1 MEKPKNQRASRKE
14 WLLAATDVLNRD
26 GVDKIKVVSIAR
38 ELNLTSG
45 SFYWHFRDVQDLLQG
60 VLDHWE
66 NALTA
71 NIIDDAQAFTGE
83 PKQRILNLMCQVIR
97 EDAARTDAA
106 IKVWSRRS
114 PTVEAAFSRV
124 IASRFSFAK
133 WMFEEAGFSE
143 SEAAIRGRMMV
154 AVLMGEALAGI
165 AKQEGWEDIIRD
177 EWSILTN

>member
-1 MEKPKNQRASRKE
+1 MGKPKKQRASRKE
-14 WLLAATDVLNRD
+14 WLLAATEVLNRD

-45 SFYWHFRDVQDLLQG
+45 SFYWHFKDIQDLLQG
-60 VLDHWE
+60 VLDYWE
-66 NALTA
+66 KVLTA
-71 NIIDDAQAFTGE
+71 NIITDAQAFNGE
-83 PKQRILNLMCQVIR
+83 PKQRILNLMLQVIH

-114 PTVEAAFSRV
+114 PDVESAFSRV

-143 SEAAIRGRMMV
+143 KEAASRGRMMV
-154 AVLMGEALAGI
+154 TILMGESLAGI
-165 AKQEGWEDIIRD
+165 AKQEGWEDIVRD
-177 EWSILTN
+177 EWTILTN